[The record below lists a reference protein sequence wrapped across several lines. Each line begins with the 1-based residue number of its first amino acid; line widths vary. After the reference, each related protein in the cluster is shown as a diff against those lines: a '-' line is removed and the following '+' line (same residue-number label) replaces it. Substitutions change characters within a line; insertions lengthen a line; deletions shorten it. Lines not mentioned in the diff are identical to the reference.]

1 MEEEK
6 YKKEPSRTKVMDPGP
21 EVRDGVIGRRCS
33 G

>member
-6 YKKEPSRTKVMDPGP
+6 YKKELSRIKVMDFGF